1 MAGDEQSSFRIRAEI
16 IREKGYRDEREGC
29 ERRGSSSIA
38 GCFLRPVDVEE
49 ANGCCAAAGDC
60 DGGFIE
66 ESDSIR
72 EGHAS
77 QCCDLGRI
85 VAVAA
90 AVEMNVSDGAAG
102 DARVSFES
110 SESAVVANGHV
121 VVVGDEEFILTNCH
135 QSIRCREVL
144 SIAEGAFEFGGFGKY
159 VYFVPFESSARGI
172 VIDDE
177 ESLAL
182 FMIFYSQGVKG
193 ICALVHGVQL
203 QFERT
208 TLRCFSVRPH
218 VNSRIGVSR
227 RVLQNSLQAHTPQ
240 HKSKTPPIKHDL
252 RDRAF
257 FFFLGIHHHHSPT
270 QYSTYPSPDHNSTE
284 SIPRLHSNEYLRN
297 CE

>member
-1 MAGDEQSSFRIRAEI
+1 M
-16 IREKGYRDEREGC
+16 
-29 ERRGSSSIA
+29 
-38 GCFLRPVDVEE
+38 EE

-60 DGGFIE
+60 DGGFVE
-66 ESDSIR
+66 ESDSICER
-72 EGHAS
+72 HTS

-85 VAVAA
+85 VAA
-90 AVEMNVSDGAAG
+90 EMNVSDGAAG

-121 VVVGDEEFILTNCH
+121 VVVGNEEFVLTNCH
-135 QSIRCREVL
+135 QSIRCREV
-144 SIAEGAFEFGGFGKY
+144 SGIAEGAFEFGGFGKY

-182 FMIFYSQGVKG
+182 FMIFYSQWMKG

-218 VNSRIGVSR
+218 VDSRIGVSR
-227 RVLQNSLQAHTPQ
+227 RVLQNSLQATHLSINPEPPQ
-240 HKSKTPPIKHDL
+240 
-252 RDRAF
+252 
-257 FFFLGIHHHHSPT
+257 
-270 QYSTYPSPDHNSTE
+270 
-284 SIPRLHSNEYLRN
+284 
-297 CE
+297 

>member
-1 MAGDEQSSFRIRAEI
+1 M
-16 IREKGYRDEREGC
+16 
-29 ERRGSSSIA
+29 
-38 GCFLRPVDVEE
+38 EE
-49 ANGCCAAAGDC
+49 ANRCCAAAGDC

-66 ESDSIR
+66 ESDSIC

-85 VAVAA
+85 VAAA
-90 AVEMNVSDGAAG
+90 EMNVSDGAAG
-102 DARVSFES
+102 DSRVSFES

-159 VYFVPFESSARGI
+159 VYFVPFESSSRGI

-203 QFERT
+203 QFEWT
-208 TLRCFSVRPH
+208 TLRSFSVRPH

-227 RVLQNSLQAHTPQ
+227 RVLQNSLQAHT
-240 HKSKTPPIKHDL
+240 S
-252 RDRAF
+252 A
-257 FFFLGIHHHHSPT
+257 
-270 QYSTYPSPDHNSTE
+270 
-284 SIPRLHSNEYLRN
+284 
-297 CE
+297 